1 MSEGCRKRIIKHDP
15 TINRFLDYPFRFRV
29 EIPCFQPEANL
40 LLINVSSF
48 YENHFSSVLSKV
60 FSLKYF
66 DFVFSYSSYSNTVTT
81 SVSAIFYITNFNLDV
96 PTLLSLSLRYQIC
109 F

>member
-29 EIPCFQPEANL
+29 EISCFQPEVNL

-48 YENHFSSVLSKV
+48 YENLFSSVLSKV

-66 DFVFSYSSYSNTVTT
+66 DFVFSYSNYSNTVTT
-81 SVSAIFYITNFNLDV
+81 SVPAIFYITKFNSNLEV
-96 PTLLSLSLRYQIC
+96 PTLLSL
-109 F
+109 FTM